1 MPICLYIPNCDTYLH
16 NTFTYFVDMYII
28 PILENYFIKPTM
40 VLVIIVTKL
49 ATDRHDIQEY
59 TCDMRSIPIF
69 VVPGGIQYLKQ

>member
-1 MPICLYIPNCDTYLH
+1 
-16 NTFTYFVDMYII
+16 
-28 PILENYFIKPTM
+28 M